1 MMKFEKAN
9 DAVKQSVRRFVED
22 AAAAGA
28 LKYDASDFAADLGRF
43 DLGDVS
49 IVSGAASRNSERSA
63 TPRRGVAATRRR
75 DVFSFRASEHPFP
88 RRRRDPAFRFAPPRF
103 LPAASPRPG
112 FSFRASAFSPR
123 GAAATRLFDSRLR
136 VFSPRRRRDPKPTQV
151 EQILAID
158 ADVFV
163 THVPQAGAS
172 TLTNWTG
179 VGFSECGYV
188 GRFVRT
194 MVTKRLAEGRPVKNW
209 LFDNPR
215 QFNRA
220 NKDGPVG
227 LEH

>member
-1 MMKFEKAN
+1 M
-9 DAVKQSVRRFVED
+9 
-22 AAAAGA
+22 
-28 LKYDASDFAADLGRF
+28 
-43 DLGDVS
+43 
-49 IVSGAASRNSERSA
+49 
-63 TPRRGVAATRRR
+63 
-75 DVFSFRASEHPFP
+75 
-88 RRRRDPAFRFAPPRF
+88 
-103 LPAASPRPG
+103 
-112 FSFRASAFSPR
+112 
-123 GAAATRLFDSRLR
+123 
-136 VFSPRRRRDPKPTQV
+136 
-151 EQILAID
+151 
-158 ADVFV
+158 
-163 THVPQAGAS
+163 PQAGAS